1 MLPSNEPG
9 ASPTATPVQADHV
22 AGMSALRYRLTRAD
36 YTRLSQVVRRRLPAR
51 LRWTWHAFSALLW
64 LLLASVI
71 FAYLRVRELLDV
83 LLGEVPSVAKWLSWG
98 ALIALFATLTA
109 LRWYQRQALRHG
121 FSEEGDFLSPRVLR
135 FDEHTLIFE
144 SRRQRTEMAWS
155 ALVARDED
163 AHNCYLFLEPAVAVI
178 LPKAALAP
186 VRAQF
191 DPLFLAL
198 PVKPQA

>member
-1 MLPSNEPG
+1 MLSSIE
-9 ASPTATPVQADHV
+9 AEMPTQAQVDHF
-22 AGMSALRYRLTRAD
+22 AGRTLHYQLTRAD
-36 YTRLSQVVRRRLPAR
+36 YTRLLLVVRSRLPAS
-51 LRWTWHAFSALLW
+51 LRWSWHALGILLW
-64 LLLASVI
+64 LLLASVV
-71 FAYLRVRELLDV
+71 FAYLRVRDLLEDV
-83 LLGEVPSVAKWLSWG
+83 LGEVPSVAKWLGWG
-98 ALIALFATLTA
+98 ALIAIFVTLAA
-109 LRWYQRQALRHG
+109 LRWYQRQVLQHG

-178 LPKAALAP
+178 LPRAALAP

-198 PVKPQA
+198 PVKSQA